1 MRLAQ
6 EVQSVVIAKRL
17 SAYVFVSCHQPQRV
31 AQALKQLPGVT
42 RADLLLGASEAVLL
56 IEEKNFE
63 ALQLRLV
70 EVQATPGVRKVS
82 VRLAA

>member
-1 MRLAQ
+1 
-6 EVQSVVIAKRL
+6 
-17 SAYVFVSCHQPQRV
+17 
-31 AQALKQLPGVT
+31 
-42 RADLLLGASEAVLL
+42 LLLGSEAVLL